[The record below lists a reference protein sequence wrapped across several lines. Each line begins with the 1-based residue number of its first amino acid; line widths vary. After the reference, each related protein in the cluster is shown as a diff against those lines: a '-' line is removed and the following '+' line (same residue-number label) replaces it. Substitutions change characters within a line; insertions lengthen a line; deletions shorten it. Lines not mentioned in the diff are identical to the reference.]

1 MSTINLSEKYY
12 LESKNFPQIIKAVGE
27 AMREWMAGVFY
38 GEEDLE
44 DALDRIMIADIG
56 GSEESAIRQATSDF
70 GTNQNY
76 PFTAY
81 NFGEYET
88 VLERRN
94 NNASSTLAYSS
105 ALDSLVSAVP
115 IKQEFLAITFTNNP
129 NDEERVKK
137 ILFEQSYNFTMLYAP
152 VTLNGVEYD
161 YPVKIEFIPSK
172 GNYSFAFSEYLRVNK
187 IFDVS
192 HNFNLFFYDLILDTD
207 TFPIDEMTANLE
219 EKSPID
225 DDLNSTVGSKDYVKT
240 DMPEISVSDP
250 VNEAVDVPVENSIIL
265 TFNVTM
271 DESYVNGAYTL
282 DPYFEHDRL
291 WDEDSKI
298 LILNPK
304 ENLTSGTLYTIEI
317 DDTARAFYVHDVI
330 DEYELTFTTEE

>member
-12 LESKNFPQIIKAVGE
+12 ATSVNYPQIIKAVGE
-27 AMREWMAGVFY
+27 AMREWIAGLLY
-38 GEEDLE
+38 AQEDLE
-44 DALDRIMIADIG
+44 DALDRIIIADIG
-56 GSEESAIRQATSDF
+56 GSEDTAIRQASSDF
-70 GTNQNY
+70 GTNALY

-81 NFGEYET
+81 NFGDYET
-88 VLERRN
+88 VMERRN
-94 NNASSTLAYSS
+94 NYASQTLAYSS
-105 ALDSLVSAVP
+105 ALDSFVSAVP
-115 IKQEFLAITFTNNP
+115 IKQEFLAITFANNP
-129 NDEERVKK
+129 NDEERIKK
-137 ILFEQSYNFTMLYAP
+137 ILFETSYNYTLLYAS
-152 VTLNGVEYD
+152 VTINGTAYD

-172 GNYSFAFSEYLRVNK
+172 GGYSFAFSEYLRTNK

-192 HNFNLFFYDLILDTD
+192 HNFNLYFYDLILDTD
-207 TFPIDEMTANLE
+207 TVPIDEMTASLE

-225 DDLNSTVGSKDYVKT
+225 DDLNTIVGTKDYLKT
-240 DMPEISVSDP
+240 SMPEISTSDP
-250 VNEAVDVPVENSIIL
+250 VDGATDVPVENSVIL

-271 DESYVNGAYTL
+271 DESYVNSAYTL

-291 WDEDSKI
+291 WDDDSKI